1 LSNRAVLNYLLV
13 PRTTGFRPREPS
25 LMPHQSDREL
35 VEAARGG
42 DAEAFGALVRRHQRR
57 IYRLTA
63 HLLRSASEAEDVTQ
77 ETFVRAYGAL
87 ARFDGR
93 SEPFTWIYRIAVN
106 LSLNAIRSRKTQRTS
121 APPDES
127 RMDSMLLEARGSLA
141 SPADQTADRQLA
153 LALLDGLNE
162 LSDTLRTTLIL
173 VGVDGVSHAE
183 AAEVLGCPEGTIA
196 WRVHE
201 ARRKLRAYLV
211 TRGHPSEDRKP

>member
-1 LSNRAVLNYLLV
+1 
-13 PRTTGFRPREPS
+13 
-25 LMPHQSDREL
+25 MPHQSDREL

-57 IYRLTA
+57 IFRLTS

-106 LSLNAIRSRKTQRTS
+106 LSLNAIRSRKTRRTS

-127 RMDSMLLEARGSLA
+127 RMDSMMLEARGNLA

-162 LSDTLRTTLIL
+162 LSETLRTTLIL

-211 TRGHPSEDRKP
+211 TRGHPSEDREP